1 MAVSQAT
8 LQGNLIGV
16 ELKYSGSGNA
26 YARGRFAVS
35 KGPDEE
41 SMWFDFVC
49 FGTLAENLSQ
59 TFTNTGA
66 KSLRAV
72 VTGKIEINNYES
84 GEDKDGNAIKR
95 YSTQIIAEDVGISL
109 KYANVGAVAK
119 GYSESVDAEEG
130 VTVTTATEQAP
141 EPTARP
147 VEEIGENEAPF

>member
-35 KGPDEE
+35 KGPDED

-72 VTGKIEINNYES
+72 VTGKVEINSYES

-109 KYANVGAVAK
+109 KYANIGAVEK
-119 GYSESVDAEEG
+119 GYSESSDSDG
-130 VTVTTATEQAP
+130 VIVQTTTESAP

-147 VEEIGENEAPF
+147 EEEIGENEAPF

>member
-72 VTGKIEINNYES
+72 VTGKVEINSYES

-109 KYANVGAVAK
+109 KYANVGAVEK
-119 GYSESVDAEEG
+119 GYSESNDG
-130 VTVTTATEQAP
+130 VAVQTSTESAP

-147 VEEIGENEAPF
+147 EEEIGENEAPF